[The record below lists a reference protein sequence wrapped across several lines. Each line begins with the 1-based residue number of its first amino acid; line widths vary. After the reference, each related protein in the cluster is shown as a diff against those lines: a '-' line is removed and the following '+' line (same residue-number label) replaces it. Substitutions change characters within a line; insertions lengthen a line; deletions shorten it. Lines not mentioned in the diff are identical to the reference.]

1 MALPQAFRSQCT
13 IGWEHFLRG
22 RTSIQWE
29 KAYSLTQERKDS
41 TKTSSKTWTSNL
53 IALLLFYTFSLW
65 TLWNGVVH
73 CHNMEEEERK
83 KRERLHNNIINAYM
97 AYNAD
102 KFIVSRHLSSL
113 FDKPLEYILKSDSDY
128 LQCWLN
134 TYDEAVKIQQD
145 FRCRQSIAA
154 KNFFKPRKTDPSQQ
168 SKTSHLGQAD
178 PHHNISDSPLDD
190 LVSIN

>member
-1 MALPQAFRSQCT
+1 LLYSSP
-13 IGWEHFLRG
+13 IHFHYG
-22 RTSIQWE
+22 RFGTEWYIVTVW
-29 KAYSLTQERKDS
+29 KRRK
-41 TKTSSKTWTSNL
+41 
-53 IALLLFYTFSLW
+53 
-65 TLWNGVVH
+65 
-73 CHNMEEEERK
+73 EK
-83 KRERLHNNIINAYM
+83 KREHLHNNIINAYM

-134 TYDEAVKIQQD
+134 TYDEAVKTQQD

-168 SKTSHLGQAD
+168 SKTSYLRKTD

-190 LVSIN
+190 LVSIISIATTISYSISTLQDS